1 MQSNVCEDK
10 EINGVCTK
18 GKDCPICTKSS
29 ETEKDLN
36 IQAKEFVP
44 KKKKEKLNF
53 NMEAKPYIPKQK
65 EVDIDLNDEEKEI
78 LEDEANQEEID
89 MIMNDVVEMDMMEE
103 LDESEDE
110 DKWFPRYKDC
120 ECCKGFVY
128 KCQGQVC
135 QSLNQCYCKMKDD
148 CED

>member
-18 GKDCPICTKSS
+18 GKDCPVCAKNTQS
-29 ETEKDLN
+29 EKDLN
-36 IQAKEFVP
+36 VQAKEFVP

-65 EVDIDLNDEEKEI
+65 TDIDLNEEEKEM

-110 DKWFPRYKDC
+110 DKWFPQYKDC
-120 ECCKGFVY
+120 ECCK
-128 KCQGQVC
+128 
-135 QSLNQCYCKMKDD
+135 
-148 CED
+148 

>member
-29 ETEKDLN
+29 QTEKDLN

-65 EVDIDLNDEEKEI
+65 IDVDLNDEEKEI

-103 LDESEDE
+103 LEESEDE
-110 DKWFPRYKDC
+110 DKWFPQYKDC

-128 KCQGQVC
+128 KCQGQVF